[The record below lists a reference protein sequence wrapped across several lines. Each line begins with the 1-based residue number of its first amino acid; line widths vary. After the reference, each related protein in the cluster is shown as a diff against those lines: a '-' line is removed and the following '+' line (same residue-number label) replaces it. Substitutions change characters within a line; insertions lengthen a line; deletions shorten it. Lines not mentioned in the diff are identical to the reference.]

1 MSAYKNGKNNPI
13 IDVLIDIAD
22 KYNVSLDWLVRRS
35 EYTFVLSSIRYFILF
50 IYELAIKKIR
60 FKIIVEDTFPN
71 NDIETNENKSN
82 IKLVFYSNN

>member
-1 MSAYKNGKNNPI
+1 MSTYKNGKSNHI

-50 IYELAIKKIR
+50 IYELVIKK
-60 FKIIVEDTFPN
+60 
-71 NDIETNENKSN
+71 KSDS
-82 IKLVFYSNN
+82 K